1 MLHESLSVV
10 LNIISLNEKETIE
23 AKSEGVYSS
32 WSSVVFIVKDLYIR
46 KNVCLREE
54 VGVTV

>member
-1 MLHESLSVV
+1 MEHESLCVV
-10 LNIISLNEKETIE
+10 LNIISLNEKETTE
-23 AKSEGVYSS
+23 AKSEGVCSS

-46 KNVCLREE
+46 KNICLREE